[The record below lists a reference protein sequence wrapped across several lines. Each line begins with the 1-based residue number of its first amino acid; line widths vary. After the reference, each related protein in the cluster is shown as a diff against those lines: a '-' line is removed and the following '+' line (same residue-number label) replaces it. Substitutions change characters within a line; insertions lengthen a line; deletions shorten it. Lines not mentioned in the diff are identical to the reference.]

1 MIKIIVLFCTL
12 NVIIIQYNRKFVK
25 ISCQKYEKNAQ
36 KNRAKN
42 FFEAFCTVW
51 VKKLLNHLHI
61 ELIDSLMKR
70 NVVVF
75 EAENGLD
82 ALRNLEFE
90 VCVSL
95 AAFDGNADLSVTGID
110 VTVCVV

>member
-12 NVIIIQYNRKFVK
+12 NMIIIQYNRKFVK

-51 VKKLLNHLHI
+51 VKKLLNQLHI
-61 ELIDSLMKR
+61 KFVHALVKR

-90 VCVSL
+90 IRVCL
-95 AAFDGNADLSVTGID
+95 AALDGDADFSVTGINITACI
-110 VTVCVV
+110 V

>member
-1 MIKIIVLFCTL
+1 MSRYL
-12 NVIIIQYNRKFVK
+12 VK
-25 ISCQKYEKNAQ
+25 NTEKNAQ

-51 VKKLLNHLHI
+51 VKKLLNQLHI

-95 AAFDGNADLSVTGID
+95 AAFDGNADLSVTRYRCDRLHSLIRR
-110 VTVCVV
+110 